1 MLKLFGGIIWLDL
14 DIFED
19 VAVWKFSVLF
29 QENQCSDYKP
39 IGYDKAYQ
47 VRLFHENFDLQ

>member
-19 VAVWKFSVLF
+19 VAGWKFSVLF